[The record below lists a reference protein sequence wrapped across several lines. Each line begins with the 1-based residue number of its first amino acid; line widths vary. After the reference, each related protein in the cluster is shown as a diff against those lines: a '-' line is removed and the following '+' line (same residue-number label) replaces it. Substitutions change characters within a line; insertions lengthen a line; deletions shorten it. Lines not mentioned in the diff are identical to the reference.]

1 MALIPTVFVSTVVK
15 DQVGNPVQGAVVEAK
30 LTTVDRW
37 QGYVVPKSYKGFTGT
52 DGICRL
58 AVFPNELGTESSE
71 YLFTVKL
78 PDGTGFSALAT
89 VPNRDCHL
97 HDITELEPYEPRG
110 TGAVITPE
118 VAAYADTAAKASRDA
133 LKSAREARLFAL
145 DAVPDEDDPQ
155 SFGSAKYHAEHAAR
169 SAKAAADWAES
180 ENSPGGAGTK
190 SSKRWAESMTEHGNF
205 SVFRIIFVTKLC
217 LHRLSVRFRELL
229 AKAEEKINGI
239 VSSVDGTLREL
250 VDAASGAAS
259 DAASS
264 AERAE
269 QARDSAQEALDQVDK
284 YASSAQESADRAS
297 EMADNARGQAVKAAD
312 SAHAAHL
319 HALNAAGCVK
329 DAERVVTEAKDHFDE
344 KSGEVIHTAQSWAEE
359 AKRQAHRASDCADTS
374 CECARD
380 ARTAQ
385 KLAEKARDDAVAFID
400 NLVTARRYN
409 WVQQGPLSAGDLV
422 EVPDHEVGDG
432 SLVVW
437 CSGML
442 LQPIFEYEEVD
453 RTHIRV
459 LADVPDSTYWC
470 AIVVTG
476 MDYWAKPLSMDWIFW
491 DDYEKVINPDFIYE
505 SGTVLLDE
513 GEMDFSYRQQP

>member
-1 MALIPTVFVSTVVK
+1 MALTPTVFVSTVVK
-15 DQVGNPVQGAVVEAK
+15 DQVGKPVQGAVVEAK

-37 QGYVVPKSYKGFTGT
+37 QGYVVPKSYKGFTGA

-89 VPNRDCHL
+89 VPNHDCHL

-133 LKSAREARLFAL
+133 LKSAQEARLFAL

-180 ENSPGGAGTK
+180 GNSPGGEGTK

-229 AKAEEKINGI
+229 AKAEEKVNGL
-239 VSSVDGTLREL
+239 VLSVEGTLQELVGTASSHADRAEKAAEEAGLARDEALEVLDSVDRY
-250 VDAASGAAS
+250 AA
-259 DAASS
+259 
-264 AERAE
+264 
-269 QARDSAQEALDQVDK
+269 SAQEH
-284 YASSAQESADRAS
+284 ADRAANKAN
-297 EMADNARGQAVKAAD
+297 EAAD
-312 SAHAAHL
+312 SAKA
-319 HALNAAGCVK
+319 AAGKVEEARGVVA
-329 DAERVVTEAKDHFDE
+329 DAKLDFEKASSATISEAKSWSDTA
-344 KSGEVIHTAQSWAEE
+344 KSWADKAETQAEE
-359 AKRQAHRASDCADTS
+359 ARVQAGRAREHAGTS
-374 CECARD
+374 CECAED
-380 ARTAQ
+380 AKTAQ
-385 KLAEKARDDAVAFID
+385 KLAEKARDDAVAFVD
-400 NLVTARRYN
+400 NLVVARRYN
-409 WVQQGPLSAGDLV
+409 WVQQAPLAEGDLV
-422 EVPDHEVGDG
+422 EVPDHTVNDG
-432 SLVVW
+432 SLLVW

-442 LQPIFEYEEVD
+442 LQPVFEYEEVD

-459 LADVPDSTYWC
+459 LSDVPYTTYWC

-476 MDYWAKPLSMDWIFW
+476 LDYWEKPLSLRWILW
-491 DDYEKVINPDFIYE
+491 DDYQKVIDPDFLFD
-505 SGTVLLDE
+505 SGTVVLPE
-513 GEMDFSYRQQP
+513 EEVDFSYRQP

>member
-15 DQVGNPVQGAVVEAK
+15 DQVGMPVQGAVVEAK

-37 QGYVVPKSYKGFTGT
+37 QGYVVPKSYKGFTGA

-110 TGAVITPE
+110 TGAVITSE

-180 ENSPGGAGTK
+180 GNSPGGEGTK

-229 AKAEEKINGI
+229 AKAEEKVNGLI
-239 VSSVDGTLREL
+239 LSVEGTLQEL
-250 VDAASGAAS
+250 VGAAS
-259 DAASS
+259 SHAD
-264 AERAE
+264 RAE
-269 QARDSAQEALDQVDK
+269 KAAEEAGQARDDALEALEQVDK

-297 EMADNARGQAVKAAD
+297 DMADEARDQAGKATD
-312 SAHAAHL
+312 SAHDAHL
-319 HALNAAGCVK
+319 HAIEAADSVK
-329 DAERVVTEAKDHFDE
+329 DAEKVVADAKAHFDE
-344 KSGEVIHTAQSWAEE
+344 RSEEVIDTALSWAEE
-359 AKRQAHRASDCADTS
+359 SKRQADRSEDCADTS
-374 CECARD
+374 CECAED
-380 ARTAQ
+380 AKAAQ
-385 KLAEKARDDAVAFID
+385 KLAEKARDDAVAFVD
-400 NLVTARRYN
+400 NLVVARRYN
-409 WVQQGPLSAGDLV
+409 WVQQAPLAEGDLV
-422 EVPDHEVGDG
+422 EVPDHTVNDG
-432 SLVVW
+432 SLLVW

-442 LQPIFEYEEVD
+442 LQPVFEYEEVD
-453 RTHIRV
+453 RAHIRV
-459 LADVPDSTYWC
+459 LSDVPYTTFWC

-476 MDYWAKPLSMDWIFW
+476 LDYWEKPLSLRWILW
-491 DDYEKVINPDFIYE
+491 DDYQKVIDPDFLFD
-505 SGTVLLDE
+505 SGTVVLPE
-513 GEMDFSYRQQP
+513 EEVDFSYRQP

>member
-15 DQVGNPVQGAVVEAK
+15 DQVGKPVQGAVVEAK

-37 QGYVVPKSYKGFTGT
+37 QGYVVPKSYKGLTGA

-71 YLFTVKL
+71 YLFTIKL

-89 VPNRDCHL
+89 VPDRDCHL
-97 HDITELEPYEPRG
+97 HDITELEPYELRG
-110 TGAVITPE
+110 TGAVITSE

-133 LKSAREARLFAL
+133 LKSAQEARLFAM

-155 SFGSAKYHAEHAAR
+155 SFGSAKYHAEHAAQ

-180 ENSPGGAGTK
+180 ENSPGVEGTK

-229 AKAEEKINGI
+229 AKAEEKVNGLI
-239 VSSVDGTLREL
+239 SSSEESLQSLVSSAADSADRAENA
-250 VDAASGAAS
+250 AASARETYEDVLEVH
-259 DAASS
+259 DA
-264 AERAE
+264 
-269 QARDSAQEALDQVDK
+269 VDK
-284 YASSAQESADRAS
+284 YASSAQEHANRAANMAEAASGSAQAAADSVTEARDFFAQAREDFDNAAEETLDTAKSWAVKAEQQADRA
-297 EMADNARGQAVKAAD
+297 AA
-312 SAHAAHL
+312 
-319 HALNAAGCVK
+319 
-329 DAERVVTEAKDHFDE
+329 
-344 KSGEVIHTAQSWAEE
+344 
-359 AKRQAHRASDCADTS
+359 CADDSYACANTAR
-374 CECARD
+374 EAQKRTEQARD
-380 ARTAQ
+380 
-385 KLAEKARDDAVAFID
+385 EAVAFVG
-400 NLVTARRYN
+400 NLAVAHRLN
-409 WVQQGPLSAGDLV
+409 WVQQTPLAAGDLV

-476 MDYWAKPLSMDWIFW
+476 MDYWAKPLSMSCVLW
-491 DDYEKVINPDFIYE
+491 DGYAEVTDPDFVYD
-505 SGTVLLDE
+505 SGTVLLNED
-513 GEMDFSYRQQP
+513 EMDFSYRQQQQR